1 LVGGE
6 VLEVNL
12 DGEVVARLGLDNI
25 ALVFAFEDLL
35 SAILNELL
43 VALDVDGDEDLCL

>member
-1 LVGGE
+1 MVGGE

-12 DGEVVARLGLDNI
+12 DREVVTRLGLDDV

-35 SAILNELL
+35 GAILNKLL